1 MEDCVTWTVV
11 CTGLE
16 EAFRVD
22 EEGEEVD
29 LDMDRLRA
37 AALSSERN
45 EDSEEGLG
53 AAEG

>member
-1 MEDCVTWTVV
+1 M
-11 CTGLE
+11 
-16 EAFRVD
+16 D
-22 EEGEEVD
+22 EEGEEDD